1 MEEGTCTGEEREE
14 GLLEDEEEV
23 GGCSVTV
30 GRRLSTSARYLEV
43 ELTQS
48 SPSL

>member
-14 GLLEDEEEV
+14 GLLEDEEV